1 LAFATASASLPRSAA
16 AAYYKIRVLYVMHNN
31 RGYHQE
37 IMHVQR
43 MAALHK
49 RRVDRAVIG
58 TVIDG
63 PAIDYTKLA
72 LAQGVWAEGPI
83 EDPAK
88 LGPAIRRAVALGK
101 GGAPALLDVVCQGR

>member
-1 LAFATASASLPRSAA
+1 
-16 AAYYKIRVLYVMHNN
+16 MHNN

-49 RRVDRAVIG
+49 RRVDRAGIG
-58 TVIDG
+58 NVLDG
-63 PAIDYTKLA
+63 PAIDYAKLA
-72 LAQGVWAEGPI
+72 QAQGVWAEGPI

-88 LGPAIRRAVALGK
+88 LGAALKRAVAVVKSGQ
-101 GGAPALLDVVCQGR
+101 PALLDVVCQGR